1 MNKEK
6 LIALGLTDEQA
17 TKVLEGFKGY
27 VPSERFNE
35 VNEAKKNAEALVS
48 ERDKQINDLK
58 KAAGSNEELKKQ
70 IETLQAEN
78 KSAKEKYDADLKAL
92 KIDNAINSALTGA
105 GAKNLKAARALL
117 DLEKITLDGEEV
129 KGISE
134 QIKTLTADES
144 TAFMFAVK
152 SNGGNTPSGMK
163 AGEGGKPTSKP
174 YSEMNYSERV
184 AYLAAGGQPE

>member
-152 SNGGNTPSGMK
+152 SDGKTPSGMK
-163 AGEGGKPTSKP
+163 AGEGGKPNPKP
-174 YSEMNYSERV
+174 VSEMNYSERV
-184 AYLAAGGQPE
+184 AYLAAGGTLE

>member
-17 TKVLEGFKGY
+17 TKVLESFKGY
-27 VPSERFNE
+27 IPSERFNE
-35 VNEAKKNAEALVS
+35 VNEAKKKAEALVS

-58 KAAGSNEELKKQ
+58 KAAGSNEDLKKQ

-144 TAFMFAVK
+144 TAFMFAVN
-152 SNGGNTPSGMK
+152 SNGNTPSGMK
-163 AGEGGKPTSKP
+163 AGEGGKPNPKP
-174 YSEMNYSERV
+174 VSEMNYSERV
-184 AYLAAGGQPE
+184 AYLAAGGTLE

>member
-17 TKVLEGFKGY
+17 TKVLESFKGY
-27 VPSERFNE
+27 IPSERFNE
-35 VNEAKKNAEALVS
+35 VNEAKKKAEALVS

-58 KAAGSNEELKKQ
+58 KAAGSNEDLKKQ

-152 SNGGNTPSGMK
+152 SDGKTPSGMK
-163 AGEGGKPTSKP
+163 AGEGGKPNPKP
-174 YSEMNYSERV
+174 VSEMNYSERV
-184 AYLAAGGQPE
+184 AYLAAGGTLE